1 MKGQGVV
8 IYTSSVEVFMTDIKI
23 CDWDQDF

>member
-8 IYTSSVEVFMTDIKI
+8 ICTSFVEVFMTDIKI